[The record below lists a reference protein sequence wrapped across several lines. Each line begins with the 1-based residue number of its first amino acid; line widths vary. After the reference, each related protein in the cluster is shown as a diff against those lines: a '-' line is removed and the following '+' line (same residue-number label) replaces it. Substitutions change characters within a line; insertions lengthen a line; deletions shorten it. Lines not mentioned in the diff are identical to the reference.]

1 MSPLPLPPFLRR
13 SLTSNPCSL
22 QSIRIAPCQ
31 DRQPGRRDQAGAPCL
46 PRRARTVAAGQ
57 PQAVGESAAGHGGP
71 LEDRVSV
78 TENEVLRWRLK
89 EVKGV
94 GCGMQIVVLE
104 VLGREE
110 L

>member
-1 MSPLPLPPFLRR
+1 M
-13 SLTSNPCSL
+13 
-22 QSIRIAPCQ
+22 
-31 DRQPGRRDQAGAPCL
+31 
-46 PRRARTVAAGQ
+46 
-57 PQAVGESAAGHGGP
+57 GESAAGHGGP

-89 EVKGV
+89 EAKGV

-110 L
+110 LGASK